1 MNATLRMEDL
11 EEQIK
16 IKNRKEM
23 QLSAETTKLEL
34 NMSNTSKEVD
44 RMKKNV
50 ESMQWRIRNKFD
62 LPVDH
67 LTPVTSEKQT
77 QDLLRTSLP
86 TVQADQESFKSFAS
100 MRAQSTPLTDK

>member
-1 MNATLRMEDL
+1 MVLKNIL
-11 EEQIK
+11 IK
-16 IKNRKEM
+16 LFR
-23 QLSAETTKLEL
+23 QLSANTTKLEL

-67 LTPVTSEKQT
+67 LTPVTSEQQNT
-77 QDLLRTSLP
+77 DLLRTSLP
-86 TVQADQESFKSFAS
+86 TFQADQ
-100 MRAQSTPLTDK
+100 DK